1 MICHAANT
9 LWVAGCLPEAAR
21 FRRATARVREEQAR
35 VLRHLLQNN
44 AATEFGRRYGFSTIG
59 SVREYQ
65 QRVPL
70 LTYEDYRPSIDR
82 VAGGSPNVLT
92 REAVRLLEPTSGSAG
107 ATKLVPYTASL
118 QREFERGIRPWI
130 ADLFLNN
137 PGLMAGQAYWSVSP
151 VIPIAGRHRLGPAAA
166 FRSDSRTTPL
176 TSEDGSSGSSGKSWR
191 CRPRCGTSRRWRPS
205 GI

>member
-35 VLRHLLQNN
+35 VLRRLLQNN
-44 AATEFGRRYGFSTIG
+44 AATEFGRRYGFATMG

-107 ATKLVPYTASL
+107 AHETGAIHRVTSAGVPARHPAL
-118 QREFERGIRPWI
+118 DCR
-130 ADLFLNN
+130 
-137 PGLMAGQAYWSVSP
+137 SVSQ
-151 VIPIAGRHRLGPAAA
+151 
-166 FRSDSRTTPL
+166 
-176 TSEDGSSGSSGKSWR
+176 
-191 CRPRCGTSRRWRPS
+191 
-205 GI
+205 